1 MKKEKFDIKGM
12 TCSSCSAHVEKAVKK
27 LEGIQKV
34 NVNLLSNNMTVE
46 YNEKVLNDEK
56 IINAVTNEG
65 YGASLCEIEK
75 GETRKVQEIEEGK
88 DEIKSM
94 IKI

>member
-1 MKKEKFDIKGM
+1 MKGEKMKKEKFDIKGM

-65 YGASLCEIEK
+65 YGASLCETEK
-75 GETRKVQEIEEGK
+75 EETRKVQEIEE
-88 DEIKSM
+88 S
-94 IKI
+94 